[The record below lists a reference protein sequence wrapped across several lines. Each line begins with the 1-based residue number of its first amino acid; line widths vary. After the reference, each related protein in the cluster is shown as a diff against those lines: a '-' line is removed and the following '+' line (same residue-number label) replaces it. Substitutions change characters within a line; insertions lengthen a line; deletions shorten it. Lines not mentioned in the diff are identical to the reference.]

1 MQTKNRVSSYE
12 TIIKNVRKFFILA
25 GSGEEEV
32 VENLPFTPADRIKM
46 SLYALG
52 IPILQGATS
61 TIIGVLGL
69 AFAQSYLF
77 VTFFKMIFLVIML
90 GMFHGMI
97 LLPVVLSLLG
107 PGN

>member
-1 MQTKNRVSSYE
+1 MSDEEDNISM
-12 TIIKNVRKFFILA
+12 
-25 GSGEEEV
+25 SGR
-32 VENLPFTPADRIKM
+32 PADRIKR

-69 AFAQSYLF
+69 AFAKSYLF
-77 VTFFKMIFLVIML
+77 VTFFKMIFLVITL

-97 LLPVVLSLLG
+97 LLPVLLSLMG
-107 PGN
+107 PGKNNLT